1 MKKLFFS
8 LLFLAAYEAGSAQ
21 SIKKVLIQNTGNS
34 TGCSVY
40 SFCDLTFKND
50 YSDDSSIVFTAECSK
65 DSITCGVICVKLREA
80 IGNLNDA
87 EELMTKY
94 LDYLKTSFSIKKSVG
109 YGKGNQLRNNANT
122 RGIVDYWEDDEKNN
136 WKVKAWTDKKY
147 IAVLYAY
154 SARSL
159 PETRID
165 VFLNS
170 MNFPAN

>member
-1 MKKLFFS
+1 MKKLFFIFS
-8 LLFLAAYEAGSAQ
+8 LLAVYEAGSAQ
-21 SIKKVLIQNTGNS
+21 SLKKVLIQNTGNS

-40 SFCDLTFKND
+40 SFCDLTFNNS

-65 DSITCGVICVKLREA
+65 DSVTYGVICVKLREA
-80 IGNLNDA
+80 TENLNDA
-87 EELMTKY
+87 EDLLAKY
-94 LDYLKTSFSIKKSVG
+94 LDYLKSSFSIKKSVG

-122 RGIVDYWEDDEKNN
+122 RGIVDYWEDDDKNS

-154 SARSL
+154 SAHSL

>member
-1 MKKLFFS
+1 MKKLFFIF
-8 LLFLAAYEAGSAQ
+8 LLLAVYEAGSSQ
-21 SIKKVLIQNTGNS
+21 SLKKVLIQNTGNS

-40 SFCDLTFKND
+40 AFCNLTFENS
-50 YSDDSSIVFTAECSK
+50 YSDDSSMVFTAECNK
-65 DSITCGVICVKLREA
+65 DSVSFGVICVKLHEA
-80 IGNLNDA
+80 IENLNDA
-87 EELMTKY
+87 EELTAKY
-94 LDYLKTSFSIKKSVG
+94 LDYLKSSFSIQKSAG

-122 RGIVDYWEDDEKNN
+122 RGITDYWEDKEKNS